1 MMAHYIIKSV
11 LAFLVFLVAMSAAA
25 SENHTIT
32 NANNTSLVTVIKT
45 DLDTFGDILFS
56 FIRILFGGIIFLL
69 LLVVALWIKR
79 DDHETLILPF
89 EVVKSEDKYNGNAIA
104 DLLIAELQRIKQIN
118 NTEYDGIENEI
129 LYMPTQ
135 ILKGETASIPQLGT
149 VGTGSA
155 SVSIGE
161 LMITIKQLFR
171 GNRGQIITGS
181 LENCGSKIK
190 LVGLLA
196 ILCG

>member
-1 MMAHYIIKSV
+1 LVEDQKYKDWQSPHKAIPINRLHHDRKIKGKSMMAHYITKSV

-32 NANNTSLVTVIKT
+32 NANNTSLVTAIKT

-69 LLVVALWIKR
+69 LLGVALWIKR

-104 DLLIAELQRIKQIN
+104 DLLIAELQRI
-118 NTEYDGIENEI
+118 
-129 LYMPTQ
+129 
-135 ILKGETASIPQLGT
+135 
-149 VGTGSA
+149 
-155 SVSIGE
+155 
-161 LMITIKQLFR
+161 
-171 GNRGQIITGS
+171 
-181 LENCGSKIK
+181 
-190 LVGLLA
+190 
-196 ILCG
+196 